1 MERKLKRINITF
13 IVLEVTA
20 VIGLIIFIVCV
31 SGKNVREDVTF
42 SELSEAVYAVVDGE
56 NGFSLSDAMG
66 FRKYY
71 GLDANEYEDILLY
84 LPSSNMDAAELL
96 IVIMRDESQSEE
108 LNAAMNK
115 RLEQQKKVFESYGV
129 EQMGILNQAVI
140 CIEGRYGLFA
150 VCEDADNVKAAFKQV
165 IEEVSGF

>member
-13 IVLEVTA
+13 IVLEVAA
-20 VIGLIIFIVCV
+20 VIGLIVFILCV
-31 SGKNVREDVTF
+31 SGKNVREDAAL
-42 SELSEAVYAVVDGE
+42 SELSEAVYTVIDSE
-56 NGFSLSDAMG
+56 NGFSLSDSMG

-71 GLDANEYEDILLY
+71 GLDANEYEDMLLY
-84 LPSSNMDAAELL
+84 LPASNMDAAELL
-96 IVIMRDESQSEE
+96 IVVMRDESQSEE

-140 CIEGRYGLFA
+140 CVRGRYGLFA
-150 VCEDADNVKAAFKQV
+150 VCEDADEVKTAFLRV
-165 IEEVSGF
+165 IQGRA